1 MTIQY
6 PELWKE
12 RLHIPAYNV
21 RDAARYAGTS
31 VQTVGNWQKLRGASR
46 AISHREQGEG
56 LSYAQLIE
64 LGVVAA
70 MRKEGVPLKAI
81 RDARA
86 YLGTE
91 FGSVNPFAEY
101 RFKTDGKQLVL
112 DSETLDPSVRGKLIV
127 VSESGQYAWKEIL
140 ARLLRQF
147 EYSPDD
153 EGVVVRWHVAGDDSP
168 VVIDPRICFGAP
180 HVNGVPTWILKERWN
195 SGEGLKDIADDFNLG
210 AAKVSAALRFEGVEV
225 DPDRPNQWVH

>member
-1 MTIQY
+1 MTIHAD
-6 PELWKE
+6 LWKE
-12 RLHIPAYNV
+12 RLNIPAYRV
-21 RDAARYAGTS
+21 KDAARYAGTS
-31 VQTVGNWQKLRGASR
+31 VQTVGNWQKLRANRR
-46 AISHREQGEG
+46 AIGHRDQGDA

-86 YLGTE
+86 YLAKE
-91 FGSVNPFAEY
+91 FGSQFPFAEY

-147 EYSPDD
+147 EYSADD
-153 EGVVVRWHVAGDDSP
+153 DGIVVRWRVAGDDSP
-168 VVIDPRICFGAP
+168 IVIDPRICFGAP
-180 HVNGVPTWILKERWN
+180 QVKGVPTWAIRERWQ
-195 SGEGLKDIADDFNLG
+195 SGEGLKDIASNFDLDPRL
-210 AAKVSAALRFEGVEV
+210 VSAALRFEGVPIDLE
-225 DPDRPNQWVH
+225 RPNKWIN